1 MKPRSPTDRPAE
13 GQTPD
18 LDADDDG
25 SSPAVE
31 AALGGPTKPAAAGP
45 FAFYDIS
52 EIPPATA
59 YLWRSDARFDCPPRV
74 SILVLTLDGAELLGR
89 MLESFAATNTYPDF
103 EFIVVDQGSSDGTL
117 ELLRR
122 WAERLPVRIL
132 ARGANYSF
140 SESNNLAARLASG
153 DLLLLL
159 NNDMV
164 FTGDALP
171 PMVEALA
178 DERVGA
184 VGLKQY
190 EGLPTSM
197 EPRRVYHLGVRLDW
211 NQNERR
217 LRPFHVRPT
226 PIDARALVETA
237 RFPAVTA
244 SIMMCRRADY
254 LEVGGLSED
263 YVYGLEDVDFCCKL
277 RWRLGKQMVSINS
290 VFAFHP
296 KNTTRNRDAENRRP
310 QEKANRR
317 VLQHR
322 CGYALRREFLAQ
334 LTEDDGWFTGRRFAV
349 GIAVA
354 SKDAEAA
361 DADVHAAWSLGEA
374 LNALYG
380 WTIRYLAPE
389 DWAEAGGVDL
399 YVATSDEIDIR
410 ALKDVRPHLVTA
422 ALMAGEPGSW
432 AARPWFGRFDIQL
445 HTTPEDA
452 AAGAAQA
459 RALHDRLAARAG
471 AFKIAVKRPED
482 AETPEL
488 VALKQALVS
497 LGCAVRIDAPDAWYG
512 PASLADD
519 VALILPGSDD
529 YRPSSDQINIRLTL
543 AEAATP
549 ARAQDARKRAAETST
564 SDEDRFAPPV
574 HGLTVPEGRG
584 AKAQARRILTT
595 VERLHRDLA
604 LGPLDA
610 PLQAAIK
617 VAQAA

>member
-1 MKPRSPTDRPAE
+1 MTPRSPTTRPAE

-18 LDADDDG
+18 LDAADDNG
-25 SSPAVE
+25 SLPARE
-31 AALGGPTKPAAAGP
+31 AAAGGSAKPSPAGP

-59 YLWRSDARFDCPPRV
+59 CLWRSDARFARPPKV
-74 SILVLTLDGAELLGR
+74 SILVPTLDGADLLGR
-89 MLESFAATNTYPDF
+89 MLESFAATNTYRDF
-103 EFIVVDQGSSDGTL
+103 EFIVVDHGSGDGTL
-117 ELLRR
+117 ALLRS
-122 WAERLPVRIL
+122 WAERLPIRIL

-153 DLLLLL
+153 ELLLLL

-171 PMVEALA
+171 PMVDALA

-211 NQNERR
+211 NLNERR

-226 PIDARALVETA
+226 PIDARVMVETA

-244 SIMMCRRADY
+244 SVMLCRRADY

-277 RWRLGKQMVSINS
+277 RWRLGKQMVSVNS

-334 LTEDDGWFTGRRFAV
+334 IAEDDGWFTGRRLAV

-354 SKDAEAA
+354 PMDAETNAE
-361 DADVHAAWSLGEA
+361 VHAAWRLGEA
-374 LNALYG
+374 LRDLYG

-389 DWAEAGGVDL
+389 DWAEAGGMDL
-399 YVATSDEIDIR
+399 YIATRDEIDIR
-410 ALKDVRPHLVTA
+410 ALKDVRPHLTA
-422 ALMAGEPGSW
+422 AALITGEEGPW
-432 AARPWFGRFDIQL
+432 TARPWFDRFDIQL
-445 HTTPEDA
+445 RASPE
-452 AAGAAQA
+452 GAKAQA
-459 RALHDRLAARAG
+459 KALHDRLAERAG
-471 AFKIAVKRPED
+471 AFKVAIKSADGEK
-482 AETPEL
+482 APEL
-488 VALKQALVS
+488 AALRQALS
-497 LGCAVRIDAPDAWYG
+497 ALGCVVRVDAPDAWYG

-519 VALILPGSDD
+519 VALILPGSAA
-529 YRPSSDQINIRLTL
+529 YRPSSDQINLRLT
-543 AEAATP
+543 AAPEAAAP
-549 ARAQDARKRAAETST
+549 VRGGRKRPSKPLAA
-564 SDEDRFAPPV
+564 DEDRFAPSVLDVSAPK
-574 HGLTVPEGRG
+574 GRG
-584 AKAQARRILTT
+584 VKAQARKILAAI
-595 VERLHRDLA
+595 ERNHRELM
-604 LGPLDA
+604 LGPQDT
-610 PLQAAIK
+610 PLHAALEA
-617 VAQAA
+617 VRAA